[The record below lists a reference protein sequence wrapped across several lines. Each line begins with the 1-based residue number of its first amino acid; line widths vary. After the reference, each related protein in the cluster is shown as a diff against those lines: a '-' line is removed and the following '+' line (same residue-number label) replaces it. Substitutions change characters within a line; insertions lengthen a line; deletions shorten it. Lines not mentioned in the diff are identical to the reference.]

1 MEKGVPVQLVFPN
14 ALVVHVLVP
23 VVVAVAVKL
32 MATVPPGSMLF
43 GLVFPVRI
51 VSIVLPLTLGVLQ
64 VRVPPGLS
72 VATTLSELGVPAPAG
87 IVTRT
92 QSITSPPVLVLVTVS
107 VYVVGVPTVADV
119 GVIVAVNRRA
129 SVNVVCAVHPDA
141 WPVAVARNRTPTS
154 ER

>member
-1 MEKGVPVQLVFPN
+1 MAK

-23 VVVAVAVKL
+23 LVVAVAVKL

-51 VSIVLPLTLGVLQ
+51 VWIVLPLTLGVLQ
-64 VRVPPGLS
+64 VRGPPGLS

-87 IVTRT
+87 IATCT
-92 QSITSPPVLVLVTVS
+92 QSIASPDVLVLVTVR
-107 VYVVGVPTVADV
+107 VYEVAVPTVADV

-129 SVNVVCAVHPDA
+129 SVNVVCAVQPDA
-141 WPVAVARNRTPTS
+141 WPVAVARNRTPRS
-154 ER
+154 ERSGLV